1 MNTRET
7 CLGIIRL
14 FLSQGFEPPAQLGRP
29 GDPARGIPS
38 GIEAGADDMADL
50 LNAAGLTAAEAR
62 DAAGRYCIEPN
73 ATQFRKP
80 WPDVGMLVARSCLGR
95 ASAALGTSSDAEV
108 AFRDFCARMSF
119 LGFRPDRD
127 DEARHLDPKDPAR
140 NDAMFAALAAV
151 GGSRA
156 WGLAP
161 NAAANPIDFGVRQ
174 RAWTARYVEVRRGQ
188 AADPAIVRSITT
200 QPTGLVLRG

>member
-1 MNTRET
+1 MPTPNAVENQIAR
-7 CLGIIRL
+7 
-14 FLSQGFEPPAQLGRP
+14 FLAAGYPHAPSAHTVELTVGVWLDDLNDLNDAEFDEACRAYRRST
-29 GDPARGIPS
+29 DPADRWWP
-38 GIEAGADDMADL
+38 
-50 LNAAGLTAAEAR
+50 TP
-62 DAAGRYCIEPN
+62 GRLR
-73 ATQFRKP
+73 A
-80 WPDVGMLVARSCLGR
+80 VSALGR

-108 AFRDFCARMSF
+108 AFCDFCARMSF

-188 AADPAIVRSITT
+188 AADPAIVRSLTT
-200 QPTGLVLRG
+200 QPTGLVPRG